1 MLINFPP
8 ISSSSPKPQRQS
20 TRIISLST
28 TLLLLSIFIFFLFE
42 SSYAIYSNKKVI
54 IEPSESNFAYDLVSD
69 GFGFLSGGFA
79 SINISMMEMNK
90 NQIDQS
96 NLVLVGLPYY
106 LWFIL
111 NSAKWDNEP
120 SYTQYLCEVP
130 SAIRVPIN
138 SMNSIHN
145 NKIVVN
151 DDNLNNLLISKTFNI
166 NTNSHY
172 AFLILRCEPTFPTVS
187 FELNLN
193 IEMINPE
200 GQHLSTQ
207 KQPFI
212 LVFFSL
218 SVIYFLLFIYWIII
232 SLKNYKFIYKLHLI
246 IGLSIILQ
254 VISYLDIF
262 IYYELINVNGIIS
275 DALDITLSIIGI
287 FGDVSFLLIMLLVS
301 IGYSIL
307 SSNEYRMRVKILFIG
322 CFGFYITFRVLYAFC
337 RDSTTCTVF
346 VLAFRVIKFLITF
359 GVIIA
364 MNHTIE
370 KLRIQSMEQQ
380 FSNDGSDVFIKMKKY
395 KGFRLAFFIYL
406 LGPLASLFVQY
417 AIVTYTN
424 YWILNAIEE
433 VIILYL
439 NYFIITTFYP
449 QPYTISRT
457 HQD

>member
-218 SVIYFLLFIYWIII
+218 
-232 SLKNYKFIYKLHLI
+232 N
-246 IGLSIILQ
+246 
-254 VISYLDIF
+254 IF